1 MPDLARFTRRFF
13 LLRLLRA
20 SLVLGALYDLV
31 FAVLMV
37 TAPGVLADLFALP
50 LPGAAFYLW
59 LLALLLTMLA
69 ALYLIAARD
78 PRRYSGIIGVAV
90 VGRFAGAVV
99 FALAATREPAWAG
112 LWSAAAAD
120 AVFGLAHALLWRSIH

>member
-1 MPDLARFTRRFF
+1 MPDLARFARRFF
-13 LLRLLRA
+13 LLRLLRV

-37 TAPGVLADLFALP
+37 AAPQGLAERFDLP
-50 LPGAAFYLW
+50 LPGAPFYLW

-90 VGRFAGAVV
+90 AGRLAGAIV
-99 FALAATREPAWAG
+99 FAVAAAREPAWAG